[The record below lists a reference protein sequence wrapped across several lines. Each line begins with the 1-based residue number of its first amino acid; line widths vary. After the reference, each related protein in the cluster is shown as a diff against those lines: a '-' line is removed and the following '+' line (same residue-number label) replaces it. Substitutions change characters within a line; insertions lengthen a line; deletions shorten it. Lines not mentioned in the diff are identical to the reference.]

1 MYKLFP
7 GFDATPEPLILL
19 KQQKLNH
26 DSKSHENT
34 VPHAPTQKRR
44 SRPHYLERLRRGLD
58 NDLDRRPLPGEPE
71 LRGETDLRMV
81 INNSIVT

>member
-1 MYKLFP
+1 VILVDNPVIYKFFP

-34 VPHAPTQKRR
+34 VPHAPTQKKEADHITW
-44 SRPHYLERLRRGLD
+44 SDFDGALTTILTAGLCLV
-58 NDLDRRPLPGEPE
+58 NLNC
-71 LRGETDLRMV
+71 V
-81 INNSIVT
+81 ANQA